1 MAAARILVVGGSLG
15 GLMAANMLLRAGHA
29 VTLLEKAGG
38 SLDGRG
44 AGIVTHSRLQG
55 ALRAAGVAVDA
66 SLGVAVQTRVALGAD
81 GRVLARRHCPQVLT
95 SWSRLYALLRA
106 ALPAGVVQLGRTVLS
121 LAQDE
126 AGVRALCSDG
136 QVFEADLLVASDGI
150 RSAVR
155 AQLAPGV
162 QPQYAGYVAWRGVC
176 DEAVLSQHTRQTL
189 FPHFGF
195 GLPEGEQMIGYP
207 VAGPGNATAPGA
219 RRYNF
224 VWYRPADEA
233 QALPRLMT
241 DADGRHHPAGI
252 APQQVN
258 WREIA
263 AMRQAGRA
271 LLAPQWAEVLEKTAQ
286 PFLQP
291 IHDLA
296 SEHLAFGRVV
306 LMGDAAFV
314 ARPHVGMGVT
324 KAGEDAL
331 ALADAIA
338 QHGATAAAGQ
348 AFEAA
353 RLAPGLAVVQ
363 RGRRL
368 GAYLQARAAGASG
381 ASREAGD
388 VLQDTAIDLS
398 ASDAPVGAR
407 RSQRND
413 AVALLPPPSRGMSP
427 DEEQDLR
434 PVSRLASLS
443 RLQAAKWRVGVGVEN
458 RRNANAEP
466 PSQPSPCQGEG
477 AHARPLD
484 DSTRSPGDTA

>member
-15 GLMAANMLLRAGHA
+15 GLLAANLLLRAGHA

-55 ALRAAGVAVDA
+55 ALRAAGVAVDGK
-66 SLGVAVQTRVALGAD
+66 LGVAVQSRVALGAD
-81 GRVLARRHCPQVLT
+81 GRVLAQRGYPQVLT
-95 SWSRLYALLRA
+95 SWSRLYALLSA
-106 ALPAGVVQLGRTVLS
+106 ALPAGVARPGRAVLRVDQH
-121 LAQDE
+121 A
-126 AGVRALCSDG
+126 AGVQAVCSDG

-150 RSAVR
+150 RSTVR
-155 AQLAPGV
+155 SQLAPAV

-176 DEAVLSQHTRQTL
+176 DEAVLSRHTRETL

-207 VAGPGNATAPGA
+207 VAGPGHATAVGA

-233 QALPRLMT
+233 VQLRHLMT
-241 DADGRHHPAGI
+241 DADGQHHPAGI

-286 PFLQP
+286 PFLQA

-296 SEHLAFGRVV
+296 SDRLAFGRVL

-324 KAGEDAL
+324 KAAEDAL

-338 QHGATAAAGQ
+338 RHGATAAAGL

-368 GAYLQARAAGASG
+368 GAYLQARAAGATD
-381 ASREAGD
+381 ATRDPGD
-388 VLQDTAIDLS
+388 VLQDTAIDL
-398 ASDAPVGAR
+398 
-407 RSQRND
+407 
-413 AVALLPPPSRGMSP
+413 ALLNQTAGAA
-427 DEEQDLR
+427 
-434 PVSRLASLS
+434 LA
-443 RLQAAKWRVGVGVEN
+443 
-458 RRNANAEP
+458 
-466 PSQPSPCQGEG
+466 
-477 AHARPLD
+477 
-484 DSTRSPGDTA
+484 